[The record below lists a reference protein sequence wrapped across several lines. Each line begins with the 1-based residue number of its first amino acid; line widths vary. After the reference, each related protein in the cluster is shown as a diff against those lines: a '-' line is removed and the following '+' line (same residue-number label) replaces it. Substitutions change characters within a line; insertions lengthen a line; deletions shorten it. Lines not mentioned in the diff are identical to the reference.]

1 MYAAAQARISADGQ
15 GIILSSPEVEAPVH
29 ARYLWNDAG
38 YASVMGGAGLPMAP
52 FRTR

>member
-1 MYAAAQARISADGQ
+1 MTAVARISEDGQ
-15 GIILSSPEVEAPVH
+15 RIILSSPQVEAPVS

-38 YASVMGGAGLPMAP
+38 YASIMGGAGLPMAP